1 MQGYQGGKKI
11 QVFSQM
17 VILFSSVFT
26 YLCQYCK
33 VRINFAQKLAVL
45 GKGQVFID
53 LEDWYWPGVPV
64 LFVVVYPIMQRCLF
78 ICLYASFLFLTE
90 LRHNAGRAR
99 CQFWFFTGVL
109 WLENKWLKYIYWM
122 PRVSLSSL
130 FAVLWMF
137 KSILL
142 SQVGLGQEK

>member
-1 MQGYQGGKKI
+1 
-11 QVFSQM
+11 M
-17 VILFSSVFT
+17 VIVFSSVFT

-33 VRINFAQKLAVL
+33 VRINFARKLAIW

-78 ICLYASFLFLTE
+78 ACMPHFYFWLSYHM
-90 LRHNAGRAR
+90 LRHNAGRTR

-109 WLENKWLKYIYWM
+109 WLENKWLKYIYCM
-122 PRVSLSSL
+122 PHVSLSSL

-137 KSILL
+137 KSIFL